1 MQFSANVKLQRVHHG
16 AKMTLQEDKL
26 GYSPEE
32 AAAVMGSGRTNIF
45 RAIKNGSLKARKFGR
60 RTVIL
65 RDDLKAFL
73 ETLPEKKVA

>member
-1 MQFSANVKLQRVHHG
+1 
-16 AKMTLQEDKL
+16 MTLQEDKL